1 MKKLLFILT
10 LFYFASNLLYL
21 FKPSLILFD
30 NRHVQ
35 NKAAVKEV
43 FIDRIFL
50 FSQHA
55 FAQESGKT
63 LEPIIVEET
72 PLKPPL
78 DYPSAFSTVID
89 LEDFGGEYN
98 TTSEILSFSPGVFV
112 RDFGGFGQLQTLSI
126 RGSSNDQA
134 VVLLDGVRLN
144 TALGG
149 IDLSTIP
156 LDYVEKFEI
165 IRGGSSALVGTDAIG
180 GVVNIVTKSTDK
192 PFTFGSVT
200 YGSFNTLSINLSRA
214 QKFKNLSYLFSY
226 AHTQSKGDFEFESVN
241 DIILSRINNEFLS
254 ESVLAK
260 LEYDLNGWKV
270 GFLNEFYFDDKG
282 VPGLGEFQQPNSN
295 QQDVRNLTSIKLL
308 KEKFIR
314 DDIGLEIVFFNIFD
328 QLKFTNP
335 DPTIGIPI
343 DTLQRDFAFGID
355 PKLTWF
361 APFNQIVTFA
371 TEIKEEILTDKDF
384 GEPKRFTF
392 SAFLSDEIHLFDD
405 LLIIIPIIRYD
416 LITTS
421 AEEQEDFP
429 PGIIGNSRVVNT
441 TESAFSPKLGIII
454 SPLRYLSI
462 KGNVGRSFR
471 VPSFN
476 ELFFPEEGF
485 IGGNPDLKPESSI
498 DFDVGLVFSHP
509 RIGFEINYFRS
520 SIDDLI
526 LFIFVS
532 AIRIEPL
539 NVGEVTQQGIETS
552 VVLRPINFIELFAG
566 YTFLDGELEDT
577 GAQLPGRPRN
587 KFDLRGVF
595 KYRFLKLFW
604 ETHFVGKIPLS
615 PFPNSAT
622 TDASTVSNVGGT
634 VEWKKVF
641 ATLEAKNVFNNL
653 DVQDALDFPLPGR
666 TIFFTAG
673 VNF

>member
-1 MKKLLFILT
+1 MKKFLFVI
-10 LFYFASNLLYL
+10 LLYFSPDFPCNINPYL
-21 FKPSLILFD
+21 FHFGS
-30 NRHVQ
+30 RHV
-35 NKAAVKEV
+35 KDKLAVKEV

-89 LEDFGGEYN
+89 LDDFGGEYN

-134 VVLLDGVRLN
+134 VVLLDGVRLS

-180 GVVNIVTKSTDK
+180 GVVNIVTKRTDK

-200 YGSFNTLSINLSRA
+200 YGSFNTLSVNLSRA

-226 AHTQSKGDFEFESVN
+226 THTQSEGDFKFESVN
-241 DIILSRINNEFLS
+241 DIILTRINNEFLS

-260 LEYDLNGWKV
+260 LEYDFNGWKV

-282 VPGLGEFQQPNSN
+282 VPGLGEFQQPDSN
-295 QQDVRNLTSIKLL
+295 QQDVRNLSSIKLS
-308 KEKFIR
+308 KEKFLR
-314 DDIGLEIVFFNIFD
+314 DDFELEIVFFNRFD

-343 DTLQRDFAFGID
+343 DTLQRDLAFGID

-371 TEIKEEILTDKDF
+371 TEIKEEILTDEDF

-429 PGIIGNSRVVNT
+429 PSIIGNSRVITT
-441 TESAFSPKLGIII
+441 TESEFSPKLGIIV
-454 SPLRYLSI
+454 SPLRYLLI
-462 KGNVGRSFR
+462 KGNIGRSFR

-509 RIGFEINYFRS
+509 RIGFEINYFRNQ
-520 SIDDLI
+520 IDDLI
-526 LFIFVS
+526 LFVFVS

-552 VVLRPINFIELFAG
+552 VVLRPHDFIELFAG
-566 YTFLDGELEDT
+566 YTFLDGELKDT

-604 ETHFVGKIPLS
+604 ETHFVGKIPLT
-615 PFPNSAT
+615 PFPNSIT

-634 VEWKKVF
+634 IEWKYVF
-641 ATLEAKNVFNNL
+641 ATLETKNVFNNL

-666 TIFFTAG
+666 AIFFTAG
-673 VNF
+673 VKF